1 MRRRYV
7 RTLEFRLSYDET
19 PPSFNAVGHTGNRW
33 AWTKAKK
40 DWQKTFEDLL
50 LAAAVP
56 RGQTKIDAHAVLT
69 FKTKRRRDA
78 VNYRTLLEKCLG
90 DALVNGRWLADDTPA
105 EFSFGAIEFQVG
117 ESAKTELV
125 LVTPPRCKGH
135 DPTSPPAPPPVP
147 PQRPTASPRRWRHRP
162 KG

>member
-1 MRRRYV
+1 V
-7 RTLEFRLSYDET
+7 NEFRLTYPDT
-19 PPSFNAVGHTGNRW
+19 PPSFNAVGHSGSRW

-56 RGQTKIDAHAVLT
+56 RGQIKIEARAVLT
-69 FKTKRRRDA
+69 FTTARRRDA
-78 VNYRTLLEKCLG
+78 VNYRTVLEKCLG

-105 EFSFGAIEFQVG
+105 EFSFGEIEFQVG
-117 ESAKTELV
+117 AAPSTELI

-135 DPTSPPAPPPVP
+135 DPISSPAPPPVP
-147 PQRPTASPRRWRHRP
+147 PDRRAAAPRRWRRRI